1 MHFRQYDLACLSLY
15 SYMIGDTTTGRA
27 VVVDPQRDIGK
38 YVSDANIHGLTIER
52 VIETHFHADSL
63 SGHLELAHATGAVI
77 SYGSVARPT
86 VSLRASKVSPMRK
99 SPSRI
104 GPSPVT
110 FHDLSVA
117 IVSRVPSVYSISSCA
132 ISAGVWP

>member
-52 VIETHFHADSL
+52 VIETQFHADFL
-63 SGHLELAHATGAVI
+63 SGHLELAPRDRG
-77 SYGSVARPT
+77 GDLLRLGRPT
-86 VSLRASKVSPMRK
+86 SISNRSPTDRSCRSAR
-99 SPSRI
+99 SPSRSATHPATHPSRSRSSYD
-104 GPSPVT
+104 GSRTPSP
-110 FHDLSVA
+110 LQ
-117 IVSRVPSVYSISSCA
+117 Y
-132 ISAGVWP
+132 